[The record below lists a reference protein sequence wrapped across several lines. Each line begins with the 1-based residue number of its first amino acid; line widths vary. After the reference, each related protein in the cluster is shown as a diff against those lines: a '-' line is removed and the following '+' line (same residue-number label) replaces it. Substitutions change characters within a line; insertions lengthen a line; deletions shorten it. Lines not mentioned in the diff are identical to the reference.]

1 MRFYHRKHEEK
12 NIMSERNAKEKNKW
26 RMQCQV

>member
-12 NIMSERNAKEKNKW
+12 KSERNAKEKNKR